1 MLGLFG
7 TLNLGARSLQVQ
19 QTGVEIA
26 GQNLANINN
35 PAYARQRLEIQTS
48 LTIPTPIGPEG
59 TGVQAAGIQQ
69 VRDSLLDGQIQNEA
83 SVGGYWNAQQSALE
97 NAQTQLNEFFN
108 QSSSSVD
115 STATAGSAATA
126 QGLSSQ
132 LDGLFTAFQSV
143 ATDPASLTQ
152 RQALVNQAQ
161 TLAST
166 FNDTA
171 QRLGDLH
178 TSLNTTLTSDV
189 ASANQLM
196 SDVAG
201 LNKQISVAEMTTG
214 GTANDLRDLRQQKLE
229 ALGNLVNFDAT
240 TASDGSVNISIGG
253 TQLVSGQQVLDTLQ
267 TYDAGNGQ
275 LLVQTATSAAPL
287 TLTGGA
293 IQGTIA
299 ARDGALQTL
308 QTSLD
313 SLASTLVSQVN
324 NTYKGGYDL
333 NGKTGATFFTGTNA
347 ATIGVNSTLQND
359 PSSVQAAGIA
369 GAPGDNTVALALA
382 QLGLQSN
389 AALGNQTFSDA
400 YALDVSS
407 FGNSLSNANNQ
418 VANYNAL
425 NTMLLNQRDSVSGVS
440 LEEEMTS
447 LITFQKAYQASA
459 KIITTVDQM
468 LTTLIGLK
476 T

>member
-1 MLGLFG
+1 M
-7 TLNLGARSLQVQ
+7 
-19 QTGVEIA
+19 
-26 GQNLANINN
+26 
-35 PAYARQRLEIQTS
+35 
-48 LTIPTPIGPEG
+48 
-59 TGVQAAGIQQ
+59 
-69 VRDSLLDGQIQNEA
+69 
-83 SVGGYWNAQQSALE
+83 
-97 NAQTQLNEFFN
+97 
-108 QSSSSVD
+108 
-115 STATAGSAATA
+115 
-126 QGLSSQ
+126 
-132 LDGLFTAFQSV
+132 
-143 ATDPASLTQ
+143 
-152 RQALVNQAQ
+152 NQAQ

-171 QRLGDLH
+171 QRLGDLQ

-313 SLASTLVSQVN
+313 SLASTLVTQVN

-333 NGKTGATFFTGTNA
+333 NGKTGATFFTGTSA